1 MPHVRACANEAQRN
15 GPFEGLNDLCSAVHT
30 EHLHIVSLHHRNAAI
45 ERIGQLHVPEDRQ
58 PAFLEQLKDT
68 LGVQGIAY
76 LTTCNRV
83 EFMMVDESYF
93 CMGRLQQLFQAFSP
107 DEAAMRDL
115 MANAMVVHGEEAAR
129 HLLRVSAGLESMVL
143 GEREIL
149 TQVRTAM
156 EKSRQW
162 GLAGDQLRITERIA
176 VETAKRVFT
185 ETDIARRSVS
195 VNALGWKAFREW
207 GLPQGAPV
215 LMIGAGQTHAN
226 IARYLVKEGY
236 SNVHVLNRTEARAEA
251 LAASRGWTWA
261 GIDTLHDAL
270 ASGPAAI
277 FICTGSDEPLLGAA
291 EAAALPDG
299 RVHVLDLSV
308 PAGVSSAFRERPET
322 DVVGI
327 AELKPIADANAE
339 GRRAA
344 LGDCQRIVEEGLTEL
359 GARLQQRKVEL
370 ALRDLPTLL
379 AEVRQT
385 ALGEVFSAE
394 LAGLDPNSRELVD
407 RIVHY
412 LEKKYVSLPMKLAKE
427 VVMDQLDQA

>member
-1 MPHVRACANEAQRN
+1 M
-15 GPFEGLNDLCSAVHT
+15 HT
-30 EHLHIVSLHHRNAAI
+30 DHLHIVSLHHRNVAI
-45 ERIGQLHVPEDRQ
+45 ERIGQMHVPEDRQ
-58 PAFLEQLKDT
+58 AAFLEQLKAT
-68 LGVQGIAY
+68 LGVEGIAY

-107 DEAAMRDL
+107 DEEAMRDL

-156 EKSRQW
+156 EKARQW
-162 GLAGDQLRITERIA
+162 GVAGDQLRITERIA
-176 VETAKRVFT
+176 VETAKRIFT
-185 ETDIARRSVS
+185 ETDIARKSVS
-195 VNALGWKAFREW
+195 VNALGWKAFRDWE
-207 GLPQGAPV
+207 LPKDAPL

-226 IARYLVKEGY
+226 IARYLVKDGY
-236 SNVHVLNRTEARAEA
+236 THVHVLNRTVDRADA
-251 LAASRGWTWA
+251 LAGPRGWTSA
-261 GIDTLHDAL
+261 GLDTLSQAL

-277 FICTGSDEPLLGAA
+277 FLCTGSDAPLIDADAA
-291 EAAALPDG
+291 DRLPG
-299 RVHVLDLSV
+299 GPLRVLDLSV
-308 PAGVSSAFRERPET
+308 PAGVSAEFRKRPDT
-322 DVVGI
+322 HVTGI
-327 AELKPIADANAE
+327 AELKPLAEANTA

-359 GARLQQRKVEL
+359 ASRLQQRKVEK

-379 AEVRQT
+379 AEVRGT
-385 ALGEVFSAE
+385 ALNEVFADE
-394 LAGLDPNSRELVD
+394 LSTLDGDTRELVD

-412 LEKKYVSLPMKLAKE
+412 LEKKYISLPMKLAKE
-427 VVMDQLDQA
+427 VVMDQLDQG

>member
-1 MPHVRACANEAQRN
+1 
-15 GPFEGLNDLCSAVHT
+15 
-30 EHLHIVSLHHRNAAI
+30 
-45 ERIGQLHVPEDRQ
+45 
-58 PAFLEQLKDT
+58 
-68 LGVQGIAY
+68 
-76 LTTCNRV
+76 
-83 EFMMVDESYF
+83 
-93 CMGRLQQLFQAFSP
+93 
-107 DEAAMRDL
+107 MRDL

-207 GLPQGAPV
+207 GLPQDTPV

-236 SNVHVLNRTEARAEA
+236 SNVHVLNRTEARAQA

-277 FICTGSDEPLLGAA
+277 FICTGSDEPLLGTA

-308 PAGVSSAFRERPET
+308 PAGVSSAFRQRPKT

-359 GARLQQRKVEL
+359 GGRLQQRKVEL

-394 LAGLDPNSRELVD
+394 LAGLDPDSRELVD

>member
-1 MPHVRACANEAQRN
+1 M
-15 GPFEGLNDLCSAVHT
+15 HT
-30 EHLHIVSLHHRNAAI
+30 DHLHIVSLHHRNVAI
-45 ERIGQLHVPEDRQ
+45 ERIGQMHVPEDRQ
-58 PAFLEQLKDT
+58 AAFLEQLKAT
-68 LGVQGIAY
+68 LGVEGVAY

-107 DEAAMRDL
+107 DEEAMRDL

-156 EKSRQW
+156 ERARQW
-162 GLAGDQLRITERIA
+162 GVAGDQLRITERIA

-185 ETDIARRSVS
+185 ETDIARKSVS
-195 VNALGWKAFREW
+195 VNALGWKAFRDW
-207 GLPQGAPV
+207 GLPKDASL

-226 IARYLVKEGY
+226 IARYLVKDGY
-236 SNVHVLNRTEARAEA
+236 THVHVLNRTVDRADA
-251 LAASRGWTWA
+251 LAGPRGWTSA
-261 GIDTLHDAL
+261 GLDTLSQAL

-277 FICTGSDEPLLGAA
+277 FLCTGSDEPLLDADAA
-291 EAAALPDG
+291 DRLPG
-299 RVHVLDLSV
+299 GPLRVLDLSV
-308 PAGVSSAFRERPET
+308 PAGVSASFRKRPDT
-322 DVVGI
+322 HVTGI
-327 AELKPIADANAE
+327 AELKPLAEANTA

-344 LGDCQRIVEEGLTEL
+344 LGDCQRIVEEGLAEL
-359 GARLQQRKVEL
+359 ASRLQQRKVEK

-379 AEVRQT
+379 AEVRGT
-385 ALGEVFSAE
+385 ALNEVFADE
-394 LAGLDPNSRELVD
+394 LSTLDGDTRELVD

-412 LEKKYVSLPMKLAKE
+412 LEKKYISLPMKLAKE
-427 VVMDQLDQA
+427 VVMDQLDQG

>member
-1 MPHVRACANEAQRN
+1 M
-15 GPFEGLNDLCSAVHT
+15 HT
-30 EHLHIVSLHHRNAAI
+30 DHLHIVSLHHRNVAI
-45 ERIGQLHVPEDRQ
+45 ERIGQMHVPEDRQ
-58 PAFLEQLKDT
+58 AAFLAQLKAT
-68 LGVQGIAY
+68 LGVEGVAY

-107 DEAAMRDL
+107 DEEAMRDL

-156 EKSRQW
+156 ERARQW
-162 GLAGDQLRITERIA
+162 GVAGDQLRITERIA

-185 ETDIARRSVS
+185 ETDIARKSVS
-195 VNALGWKAFREW
+195 VNALGWKAFRDW
-207 GLPQGAPV
+207 GLPKDAPL

-226 IARYLVKEGY
+226 IARYLVKDGY
-236 SNVHVLNRTEARAEA
+236 THVHVLNRTVDRADA
-251 LAASRGWTWA
+251 LAGPRGWTSA
-261 GIDTLHDAL
+261 GLDTLSQAL

-277 FICTGSDEPLLGAA
+277 FLCTGSDEPLLDADAA
-291 EAAALPDG
+291 DRLPG
-299 RVHVLDLSV
+299 GPLRVLDLSV
-308 PAGVSSAFRERPET
+308 PAGVTAAFRKRPDT
-322 DVVGI
+322 HVTGI
-327 AELKPIADANAE
+327 AELKPLAEANTA

-359 GARLQQRKVEL
+359 ASRLQQRKVEK

-379 AEVRQT
+379 AEVRGT
-385 ALGEVFSAE
+385 ALNEVFADE
-394 LAGLDPNSRELVD
+394 LSTLDGDTRELVD

-412 LEKKYVSLPMKLAKE
+412 LEKKYISLPMKLAKE
-427 VVMDQLDQA
+427 VVMDQLDQG

>member
-1 MPHVRACANEAQRN
+1 M
-15 GPFEGLNDLCSAVHT
+15 
-30 EHLHIVSLHHRNAAI
+30 
-45 ERIGQLHVPEDRQ
+45 
-58 PAFLEQLKDT
+58 
-68 LGVQGIAY
+68 
-76 LTTCNRV
+76 
-83 EFMMVDESYF
+83 
-93 CMGRLQQLFQAFSP
+93 
-107 DEAAMRDL
+107 
-115 MANAMVVHGEEAAR
+115 
-129 HLLRVSAGLESMVL
+129 
-143 GEREIL
+143 
-149 TQVRTAM
+149 
-156 EKSRQW
+156 
-162 GLAGDQLRITERIA
+162 
-176 VETAKRVFT
+176 
-185 ETDIARRSVS
+185 
-195 VNALGWKAFREW
+195 
-207 GLPQGAPV
+207 
-215 LMIGAGQTHAN
+215 
-226 IARYLVKEGY
+226 
-236 SNVHVLNRTEARAEA
+236 
-251 LAASRGWTWA
+251 
-261 GIDTLHDAL
+261 
-270 ASGPAAI
+270 
-277 FICTGSDEPLLGAA
+277 GAA

-308 PAGVSSAFRERPET
+308 PAGVASEFRERPET

>member
-1 MPHVRACANEAQRN
+1 M
-15 GPFEGLNDLCSAVHT
+15 HT
-30 EHLHIVSLHHRNAAI
+30 DHLHIVSLHHRNVAI
-45 ERIGQLHVPEDRQ
+45 ERIGQMHVPEDRQ
-58 PAFLEQLKDT
+58 AAFLEQLKAT
-68 LGVQGIAY
+68 LGVEGIAY

-107 DEAAMRDL
+107 DEEAMRDL

-156 EKSRQW
+156 EKARQW
-162 GLAGDQLRITERIA
+162 GVAGDQLRITERIA
-176 VETAKRVFT
+176 VETAKRIFT
-185 ETDIARRSVS
+185 ETDIARKSVS
-195 VNALGWKAFREW
+195 VNALGWKAFRDW
-207 GLPQGAPV
+207 GLPKDAPL

-226 IARYLVKEGY
+226 IARYLVKDGY
-236 SNVHVLNRTEARAEA
+236 THVHVLNRTVDRADA
-251 LAASRGWTWA
+251 LAGPRGWTSA
-261 GIDTLHDAL
+261 GLDTLSQAL

-277 FICTGSDEPLLGAA
+277 FLCTGSDAPLIDADAA
-291 EAAALPDG
+291 DRLPG
-299 RVHVLDLSV
+299 GPLRVLDLSV
-308 PAGVSSAFRERPET
+308 PAGVSAEFRKRPDT
-322 DVVGI
+322 HVTGI
-327 AELKPIADANAE
+327 AELKPLAEANTA

-359 GARLQQRKVEL
+359 ASRLQQRKVEK

-379 AEVRQT
+379 AEVRGT
-385 ALGEVFSAE
+385 ALNEVFADE
-394 LAGLDPNSRELVD
+394 LSTLDGDTRELVD

-412 LEKKYVSLPMKLAKE
+412 LEKKYISLPMKLAKE
-427 VVMDQLDQA
+427 VVMDQLDQG